1 MFSERFST
9 SLPAWMIAHAHG
21 CRIDSASIGSVMTAT
36 AYRAAPSVAMSCGCN
51 VTVVVSM
58 ASYSIAASVSRAK
71 RARA

>member
-1 MFSERFST
+1 MCRAAAS
-9 SLPAWMIAHAHG
+9 WMIAHAHG

-36 AYRAAPSVAMSCGCN
+36 AYRAAPSVAMSW
-51 VTVVVSM
+51 TVVVSM